1 MERTSKLFFKDSNGK
16 LKQKIIY
23 INPVNPE
30 FIFHSNNKYHTPKK
44 SMIEIEYQNMEILG
58 KNFYDEQIGVAVAS
72 GDFNMTYQKAD
83 IKKDKDENNIF
94 IKNKN
99 GKKILFVIG
108 TDYTEDKWPYLWV
121 KEKEAEEILEKIDRI
136 NEKYGILC
144 RAEKGQS
151 YYYINEFGEIKE
163 KKENLDE
170 EDNKR
175 YELGNYFTL
184 KSKAKIFQNRFIQ
197 ILQLKTC

>member
-30 FIFHSNNKYHTPKK
+30 FIFHSNNKYHSHKK
-44 SMIEIEYQNMEILG
+44 IMLEIEYQNMEILG
-58 KNFYDEQIGVAVAS
+58 KNFYDKEIGVAVAS
-72 GDFNMTYQKAD
+72 KNFNMTYQTVNME
-83 IKKDKDENNIF
+83 KDNDGNNVF

-99 GKKILFVIG
+99 GKKILFVVG
-108 TDYTEDKWPYLWV
+108 TDCTEDEWPYLLAE
-121 KEKEAEEILEKIDRI
+121 KKEAEEILEKIDRI

-144 RAEKGQS
+144 RAEKGQP

-163 KKENLDE
+163 KIENLDE

-184 KSKAKIFQNRFIQ
+184 KSKAKIFQNRFNQ
-197 ILQLKTC
+197 ILQLEIC

>member
-30 FIFHSNNKYHTPKK
+30 FIFHSNNKYHSHKK
-44 SMIEIEYQNMEILG
+44 IMLEIEYQNMEILG
-58 KNFYDEQIGVAVAS
+58 ENFYDEEIGVAVAS
-72 GDFNMTYQKAD
+72 GNFNMTYQTVN
-83 IKKDKDENNIF
+83 IKKDNDGNNVF

-99 GKKILFVIG
+99 GKKILFLIG
-108 TDYTEDKWPYLWV
+108 TDYAEDKWPYLLAE
-121 KEKEAEEILEKIDRI
+121 KKEAEEILEKIDRI

-144 RAEKGQS
+144 RAEKGQA
-151 YYYINEFGEIKE
+151 YYYVNEFGKIKE
-163 KKENLDE
+163 KIENLDE
-170 EDNKR
+170 KDNKR

-184 KSKAKIFQNRFIQ
+184 KSKAKIFQNRFNQ
-197 ILQLKTC
+197 ILQFEIY

>member
-30 FIFHSNNKYHTPKK
+30 YHSHKK
-44 SMIEIEYQNMEILG
+44 IMLEIEYQNMEILG
-58 KNFYDEQIGVAVAS
+58 KNFYDKEIGVAVAS
-72 GDFNMTYQKAD
+72 GNFNTTYQTVNME
-83 IKKDKDENNIF
+83 KDNDGNNVF

-99 GKKILFVIG
+99 GKKILFVVG
-108 TDYTEDKWPYLWV
+108 TDCTEDEWPYLLAE
-121 KEKEAEEILEKIDRI
+121 KKEAEEILEKIDRI

-144 RAEKGQS
+144 LAEKGQA
-151 YYYINEFGEIKE
+151 YYYVNEFGEIKE
-163 KKENLDE
+163 KIENLDE

-175 YELGNYFTL
+175 YEFGNYFTI
-184 KSKAKIFQNRFIQ
+184 KSKAKIFQNRFNQ
-197 ILQLKTC
+197 ILQLEIR

>member
-1 MERTSKLFFKDSNGK
+1 MERTWNMFFTDSHGR
-16 LKQKIIY
+16 LREKIVY
-23 INPVNPE
+23 IDPQ
-30 FIFHSNNKYHTPKK
+30 FIFHSDNKYHTPKK

-83 IKKDKDENNIF
+83 VKKDKDENNIF

-108 TDYTEDKWPYLWV
+108 TDYTEDEWPYLWAKP
-121 KEKEAEEILEKIDRI
+121 KEVEEILEKIDRI
-136 NEKYGILC
+136 NKKYGILC
-144 RAEKGQS
+144 RAEKGQT

-163 KKENLDE
+163 KTENLDE

-175 YELGNYFTL
+175 YELGNYFIL

-197 ILQLKTC
+197 ILQFEICWYI

>member
-83 IKKDKDENNIF
+83 VKKDKDENNIF

-163 KKENLDE
+163 KK
-170 EDNKR
+170 
-175 YELGNYFTL
+175 
-184 KSKAKIFQNRFIQ
+184 KIWMK
-197 ILQLKTC
+197 KTTKDMN

>member
-30 FIFHSNNKYHTPKK
+30 FIFHSNNKYHSHKK
-44 SMIEIEYQNMEILG
+44 IMIEIEYQNMEILG
-58 KNFYDEQIGVAVAS
+58 KNFYDKEIGVAVAS
-72 GDFNMTYQKAD
+72 KNFNMTYQTVNV
-83 IKKDKDENNIF
+83 KKDNNGNNVF

-184 KSKAKIFQNRFIQ
+184 KSKAKIFQNRFNQ

>member
-23 INPVNPE
+23 INPVNPK
-30 FIFHSNNKYHTPKK
+30 FIFHSNNKYHSHKK
-44 SMIEIEYQNMEILG
+44 IMLEIEYQNMEILG
-58 KNFYDEQIGVAVAS
+58 ENFYDKEIGVAVAS
-72 GDFNMTYQKAD
+72 KNFNMTYQTVNME
-83 IKKDKDENNIF
+83 KDNDGNNVF

-99 GKKILFVIG
+99 GKKILFVVG
-108 TDYTEDKWPYLWV
+108 TDCTEDEWPYLLAE
-121 KEKEAEEILEKIDRI
+121 KKEAEEILEKIDRI

-144 RAEKGQS
+144 RAEKGQP

-163 KKENLDE
+163 KIENLDE

-184 KSKAKIFQNRFIQ
+184 KSKAKIFQNRFNQ
-197 ILQLKTC
+197 ILQLEIC

>member
-83 IKKDKDENNIF
+83 VKKDKDENNIF

>member
-1 MERTSKLFFKDSNGK
+1 MERTSKLFFKDSSGK

-23 INPVNPE
+23 INPVNSE
-30 FIFHSNNKYHTPKK
+30 FIFHSNNKYHNHKK
-44 SMIEIEYQNMEILG
+44 IMLEIEYQNMEILG
-58 KNFYDEQIGVAVAS
+58 ENFYDEEIGVAVAS
-72 GDFNMTYQKAD
+72 GNFNMTYQTVNV
-83 IKKDKDENNIF
+83 KKDNNGNNVF

-108 TDYTEDKWPYLWV
+108 IDYTEDKWPYLWV

-144 RAEKGQS
+144 RAEKGQT
-151 YYYINEFGEIKE
+151 YYYVNEFGEIKE
-163 KKENLDE
+163 KTENLDE

-197 ILQLKTC
+197 ILQLETC